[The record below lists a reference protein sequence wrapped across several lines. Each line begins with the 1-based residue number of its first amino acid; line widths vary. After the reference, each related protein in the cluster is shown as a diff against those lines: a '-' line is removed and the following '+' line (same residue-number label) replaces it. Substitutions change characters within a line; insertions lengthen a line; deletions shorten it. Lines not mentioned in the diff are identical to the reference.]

1 MQVIANDLVVSY
13 TKVGTGPVA
22 VLLHGWADSQHTF
35 DQLSLLLQKNYT
47 VVTLDLAGFG
57 SSQAP
62 QKGWGLT
69 DFAKHIQVAL
79 QKIAIMPNDIT
90 LLIGHS
96 NGGAVA
102 IRAINKGYLSP
113 KKLVLLASAGIRE
126 GSVKKSA
133 IQGATKVAK
142 VASYVLPTSTR
153 NKLRDRLYRSVDSDF
168 LVAEHMQASFKKII
182 KDDVQADA
190 ERIVIPTCIIYGELD
205 AATPVRY
212 AQLFHSLIANSQL
225 HVIQGADHFVHQ
237 QYADQVYDYIRGFD
251 KL

>member
-1 MQVIANDLVVSY
+1 MQVIANELVVSY

-35 DQLSLLLQKNYT
+35 DQLSQLLQQNYT

-57 SSQAP
+57 SSQP
-62 QKGWGLT
+62 PLKGWGLT
-69 DFAKHIQVAL
+69 EFAKHVQVTL

-90 LLIGHS
+90 VLVGHS

-102 IRAINKGYLSP
+102 IRAIHKGYLLP
-113 KKLVLLASAGIRE
+113 KKLVLIASAGIRE
-126 GSVKKSA
+126 TSAKKSA
-133 IQGATKVAK
+133 IQSVTKLAK
-142 VASYVLPTSTR
+142 VASFVLPSSTR
-153 NKLRDRLYRSVDSDF
+153 SKLRAKLYSNVGSDY
-168 LVAEHMQASFKKII
+168 LVAEHMQDSFKKVI

-190 ERIVIPTCIIYGELD
+190 ERITVPTCIIYGELD
-205 AATPVRY
+205 TATPVRF

-237 QYADQVYDYIRGFD
+237 QYAEQVYEYIRRFD
-251 KL
+251 KS